1 MKYSFVCLLI
11 LMPLI
16 GMGQYF
22 QHSAGL
28 RLGGTSGLTYKTFM
42 NDNQGIQFL
51 LSGRESGVQA
61 TITYQFYKPLNIGKY
76 DTFFIYYG
84 PGGHAGIE
92 SHSKQVLVTNE
103 PYPPYS
109 YYEEKSQFVMGVD
122 AIVGIEY
129 RLIPVPLVIGFDIKP
144 YLNYIGMRE
153 LKFRFWDVALT
164 VKYAF

>member
-11 LMPLI
+11 LLPLF

-28 RLGGTSGLTYKTFM
+28 RLGGTSGITYKTFM

-51 LSGRESGVQA
+51 LSGRASGVQA
-61 TITYQFYKPLNIGKY
+61 TITYQYYKPLNIGKY
-76 DTFFIYYG
+76 DTFFLYYG

-92 SHSKQVLVTNE
+92 RHSNQVLVTNE
-103 PYPPYS
+103 PYQPYT
-109 YYEEKSQFVMGVD
+109 YYEDRTQFVMGVD

-144 YLNYIGMRE
+144 YLNFIGMRE
-153 LKFRFWDVALT
+153 LEFRFWDAALT